1 MTLAEWMPWI
11 WLAFSMAGLVLGA
24 YLLMKLFR
32 LEMHAIVRRA
42 SHAGESEAMLRQG
55 VEELARGMRPAV
67 AFLVLVLG
75 VFFTLR
81 ALGHPAAAAWSPES
95 VLEWFLTHGLRIVLL
110 LAGAF
115 LVNRV
120 VRLVSSR
127 VGLLIRPHDATPA
140 AEIER
145 QKRAQTITGII
156 ERFSTVVVVVV
167 TGLMVLA
174 ELGLNTTPILTGL
187 GVVGVALGLGA
198 QQLVGDLIAGFFHI
212 FENQI
217 RVGDVAVINGVS
229 GLVQELRLRTTV
241 LRGAD
246 GTVHVFRNGTIQTLA
261 NMTKDFSYFAL
272 DLAVGYQEDTDRVSR
287 LIGEIGAGLQ
297 ADPQYQPFILEP
309 VEVFGVDRF
318 SETAVIIQM
327 RIKTLPSKQWDVGRE
342 FRRRIK
348 YRFEQEGIELAQP
361 AMLATVPPAR
371 ASSSQA
377 SPQEPASP
385 SGSTS

>member
-1 MTLAEWMPWI
+1 
-11 WLAFSMAGLVLGA
+11 
-24 YLLMKLFR
+24 
-32 LEMHAIVRRA
+32 
-42 SHAGESEAMLRQG
+42 
-55 VEELARGMRPAV
+55 
-67 AFLVLVLG
+67 
-75 VFFTLR
+75 
-81 ALGHPAAAAWSPES
+81 
-95 VLEWFLTHGLRIVLL
+95 
-110 LAGAF
+110 
-115 LVNRV
+115 
-120 VRLVSSR
+120 
-127 VGLLIRPHDATPA
+127 
-140 AEIER
+140 
-145 QKRAQTITGII
+145 
-156 ERFSTVVVVVV
+156 
-167 TGLMVLA
+167 
-174 ELGLNTTPILTGL
+174 
-187 GVVGVALGLGA
+187 
-198 QQLVGDLIAGFFHI
+198 LVGDLIAGFFHI

-217 RVGDVAVINGVS
+217 RVGDIAVINGVS

-241 LRGAD
+241 LRGVD